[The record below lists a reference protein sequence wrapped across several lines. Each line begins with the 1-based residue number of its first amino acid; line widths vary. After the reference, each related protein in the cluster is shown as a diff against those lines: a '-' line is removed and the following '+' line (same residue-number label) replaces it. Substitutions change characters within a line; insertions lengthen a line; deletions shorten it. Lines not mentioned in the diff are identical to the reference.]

1 MIAGLFVN
9 FQIVINFFDP
19 WDPFNATK
27 KTRDFI
33 FKYWSTD
40 RYVSALGH
48 HFDSAWIAGRKSD
61 ASRLVDIYML
71 LYGPQDTNCAK
82 AVGFEL
88 CTLSFVLLCFVL
100 MCFANKRA
108 HVRRYVCCSSI
119 N

>member
-61 ASRLVDIYML
+61 ASRSVDIYYA
-71 LYGPQDTNCAK
+71 LYGPQDTKQASI
-82 AVGFEL
+82 
-88 CTLSFVLLCFVL
+88 CTTVCMLLT
-100 MCFANKRA
+100 NKL
-108 HVRRYVCCSSI
+108 
-119 N
+119 NGL

>member
-1 MIAGLFVN
+1 MTLPLPSSLERGMIAGLFVN

-61 ASRLVDIYML
+61 ASRSVDIYML
-71 LYGPQDTNCAK
+71 CLDHRTQ
-82 AVGFEL
+82 
-88 CTLSFVLLCFVL
+88 
-100 MCFANKRA
+100 NKRA
-108 HVRRYVCCSSI
+108 YVRRYVCCSSI